1 MFSNTFLKGYFCT
14 NIASMNYKVPYDF
27 VLRHL
32 YPVRPKIKKMLGCY
46 ALIDNHKILFLLRER
61 DNQPEF
67 NGVFVATQPEYYDQL
82 EQEIHASSME
92 FNIDGLHH
100 SYLFL
105 SEDLDDF
112 DEKIKKV
119 CDMIKAGDER
129 IGKSNG

>member
-1 MFSNTFLKGYFCT
+1 
-14 NIASMNYKVPYDF
+14 
-27 VLRHL
+27 
-32 YPVRPKIKKMLGCY
+32 MLGCY
-46 ALIDNHKILFLLRER
+46 ALIDNNKILFLLRER

-67 NGVFVATQPEYYDQL
+67 NGLFVATQPQYYDQL
-82 EQEIHASSME
+82 EQEIHNSTME

-119 CDMIKAGDER
+119 CEMIKAGDVR